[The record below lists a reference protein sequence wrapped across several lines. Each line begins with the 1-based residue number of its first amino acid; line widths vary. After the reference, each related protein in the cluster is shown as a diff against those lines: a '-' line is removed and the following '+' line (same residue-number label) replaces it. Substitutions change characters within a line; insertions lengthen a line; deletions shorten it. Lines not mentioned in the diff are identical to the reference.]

1 MTTAASSA
9 KPPRRSA
16 LETQGAV
23 IGALMMRELHTRFGR
38 ENIGYLWVF
47 AEPMILASTV
57 AAIHARTGGHSLGA
71 MQPVP
76 FALVGY
82 CVFILF
88 RSVVLRAEG
97 TLEANRPLLYHRM
110 VTVSDM
116 LIARALLEGASTV
129 MALALLLGG
138 AVVLGLAEPPA
149 RPVALLGAMLLM
161 LWFAFGLSA
170 LVCAGSYFSRAAGR
184 LLHPVIYLAL
194 PLSGAFFMLKWIP
207 EPFRGMLAWSPLT
220 QLFELVRYGQFSV
233 ADLTYVDLPYIVGWC
248 LALSF
253 IGLLTL
259 SVLRTRLHL
268 D

>member
-1 MTTAASSA
+1 MTSAASPL
-9 KPPRRSA
+9 KPRRRGA

-23 IGALMMRELHTRFGR
+23 IGALIMRELHTRFGR

-47 AEPMILASTV
+47 AEPMILATAV
-57 AAIHARTGGHSLGA
+57 AAIHARSGGHSTGP

-82 CVFILF
+82 TVFILF

-97 TLEANRPLLYHRM
+97 ALEANRPLLYHRM
-110 VTVSDM
+110 VTVGDM

-129 MALALLLGG
+129 MALTLMLGG
-138 AVVLGLAEPPA
+138 SVVLGLAEPPA
-149 RPVALLGAMLLM
+149 RPLALLGAMLLV

-170 LVCAGSYFSRAAGR
+170 LVSAGSYFSRAAGR

-194 PLSGAFFMLKWIP
+194 PLSGAFFMVKWIP
-207 EPFRGMLAWSPLT
+207 QPFRDMVAWIPLT
-220 QLFELVRYGQFSV
+220 QMFELVRYGQFAA

-248 LALSF
+248 LVLSF
-253 IGLLTL
+253 IGLLSL
-259 SVLRTRLHL
+259 SVVRPRLHL